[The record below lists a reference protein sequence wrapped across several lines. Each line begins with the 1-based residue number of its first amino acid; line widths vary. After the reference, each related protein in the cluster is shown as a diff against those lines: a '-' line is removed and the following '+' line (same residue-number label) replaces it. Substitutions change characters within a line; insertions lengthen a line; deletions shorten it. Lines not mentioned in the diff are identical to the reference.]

1 MMKYML
7 ITNDPEAA
15 SYAESCGVARI
26 FVDLERLGKLE
37 RQGHLDTLI
46 SQHSMT
52 DVSAIRSRLTEAEL
66 LVRLNPLHEGSEAE
80 VNAAIEAGADL
91 LMLPMFRSASEVE
104 SFCQLVDSRAAVV
117 PLVETKSAVDALPDV
132 VKVPGVR
139 EIYIGLNDLHLDM
152 GLTFMFEP
160 LASGLVDEMV
170 SIIKAAGLPFGFGG
184 IARVGEGI
192 VPGEMVLAEHLRLGS
207 ECVIL
212 SRTFHRKSENLN
224 DLSANLNLK
233 IELDKLFEAERTLAV
248 RDDLSCAQD
257 QACFKEAVENFV
269 MQKVTQA

>member
-1 MMKYML
+1 LAGAYCVSGNGDGRTAFAGYAAWGKPNDGAEKVKKPMMKYML

-104 SFCQLVDSRAAVV
+104 SFCQLVDGRVAVV

-132 VKVPGVR
+132 VQVPGVR

-160 LASGLVDEMV
+160 LASPIN
-170 SIIKAAGLPFGFGG
+170 SNY
-184 IARVGEGI
+184 
-192 VPGEMVLAEHLRLGS
+192 
-207 ECVIL
+207 
-212 SRTFHRKSENLN
+212 T
-224 DLSANLNLK
+224 DLK
-233 IELDKLFEAERTLAV
+233 FE
-248 RDDLSCAQD
+248 
-257 QACFKEAVENFV
+257 
-269 MQKVTQA
+269 